1 MASRTKKWEGIV
13 TKGELP
19 VRKNPSSKAGE
30 HRFSPAYKGDAVWV
44 CDTAKG
50 WYYINIA
57 GKYGYVSPKWVKY
70 KSTAPDRPKVSKKV
84 KWIGKTTQRV
94 TLRTGASAKATK
106 AAVLAKDT
114 IVSVCDTANGYWYV
128 KAGGK
133 YGYISARYVTYTA
146 AAGDAS
152 AKAAEFLAAVKAT
165 QEYARKHSY
174 IWADSRSTVPASDG
188 KISCDRLVARAL
200 WDLGYTDQIKGGI
213 ALGRDFE
220 GYLIKHGFKR
230 STSMAAAK
238 AGSVLVV
245 MNPSGSSRH
254 VFVIASRSGDRYTR
268 YDCGSTEWIRSK
280 QPLAGLW
287 MSRLIAVYNI
297 A

>member
-1 MASRTKKWEGIV
+1 MALNKTVKWVGYN
-13 TKGELP
+13 TRDPLP
-19 VRKNPSSKAGE
+19 VRKQPNAKADE
-30 HRFSPAYKGDAVWV
+30 CTFSPIPKNASVNV
-44 CDTAKG
+44 CDTKSG
-50 WYYINIA
+50 WLYVDMD
-57 GKYGYVSPKWVKY
+57 GMYGYVSAKYVKFKQPKRI
-70 KSTAPDRPKVSKKV
+70 TPSKTV
-84 KWIGKTTQRV
+84 KWIGKTTEAV
-94 TLRTGASAKATK
+94 TARKWAASYESAIISIPKS
-106 AAVLAKDT
+106 AA
-114 IVSVCDTANGYWYV
+114 VSVCDSVDGYWYV
-128 KAGGK
+128 KYSDK
-133 YGYISARYVTYTA
+133 YGFVPI
-146 AAGDAS
+146 
-152 AKAAEFLAAVKAT
+152 AKVKYSSEPKKQDEKVKEFLAAVKAT

-280 QPLAGLW
+280 QPLQGLW
-287 MSRLIAVYNI
+287 MSRLIAIYNI
-297 A
+297 G